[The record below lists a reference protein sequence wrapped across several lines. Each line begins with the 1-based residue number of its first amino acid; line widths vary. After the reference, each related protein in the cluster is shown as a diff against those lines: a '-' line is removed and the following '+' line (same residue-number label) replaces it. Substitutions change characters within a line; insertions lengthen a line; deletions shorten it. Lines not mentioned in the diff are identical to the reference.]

1 MRFGNPEFF
10 LLLLAL
16 PFITLFFYLVYRRK
30 QTMLSRFAGAPLI
43 KKLNTS
49 AGPSRYILKS
59 TFFCLFFLFIV
70 FALVRPKF
78 GVKMEMAERK
88 GVDIMIA
95 LDVSNSML
103 AQDLVPNRL
112 ERAKLEIRNFIN
124 LLKGDR
130 VGLIIFAGESFVQC
144 PLTLDHGA
152 AQMMLQAVNTDW
164 VNVQGTAFADMI
176 RQATKALVDGST
188 SRKHKVLIILSDGE
202 DHEGNVVEAARAAA
216 KEGII
221 IYTVGIGSKT
231 GAPIP
236 MNRGTNN
243 IVYKKDRAG
252 NLVMTRLDPI
262 TLEKIAREAN
272 GKYFHA
278 GTDLDLTRI
287 YNEISRMEKTAFGM
301 TKTTVHEE
309 QYQLFL
315 LIALIFIL
323 IEFFISERARKKEVW
338 KGRFQ

>member
-16 PFITLFFYLVYRRK
+16 PLLMAFFYWVYRRK
-30 QTMLSRFAGAPLI
+30 QAALSRFAGASLI
-43 KKLNTS
+43 KKLNAS

-59 TFFCLFFLFIV
+59 TFFCLFALFII

-95 LDVSNSML
+95 LDVSHSTL
-103 AQDLVPNRL
+103 AQDILPNRL

-152 AQMMLQAVNTDW
+152 AQIMLRAVNTDW
-164 VNVQGTAFADMI
+164 VNMQGTAFAEVI
-176 RQATKALVDGST
+176 RQATKALGS
-188 SRKHKVLIILSDGE
+188 SNRKDRVLIILSDGE
-202 DHEGNVVEAARAAA
+202 DHEGNVIEAARAAA

-221 IYTVGIGSKT
+221 IYTVGIGSQT
-231 GAPIP
+231 GVPIP
-236 MNRGTNN
+236 MNRGTHNV
-243 IVYKKDRAG
+243 VYKKDRAG

-262 TLEKIAREAN
+262 TLEKIARETN

-287 YNEISRMEKTAFGM
+287 YNEISRMEQTEFGM
-301 TKTTVHEE
+301 TKTVVHEE

-338 KGRFQ
+338 KGRFE

>member
-1 MRFGNPEFF
+1 MKFGNPEFF

-16 PFITLFFYLVYRRK
+16 PFLTLFFYWVYRRK
-30 QTMLSRFAGAPLI
+30 QAALSRFAGAPLI
-43 KKLNTS
+43 KKLNAS

-59 TFFCLFFLFIV
+59 TFFSLFFLLIV

-78 GVKMEMAERK
+78 GVKMEMVERK

-95 LDVSNSML
+95 LDVSHSML
-103 AQDLVPNRL
+103 AQDLVPNRI

-164 VNVQGTAFADMI
+164 VNMQGTALADVI
-176 RQATKALVDGST
+176 RQATKALGSA

-202 DHEGNVVEAARAAA
+202 DHEGNVIEAARAAA

-221 IYTVGIGSKT
+221 IYTIGIGSET
-231 GAPIP
+231 GVPIP
-236 MNRGTNN
+236 MSRGTHNV
-243 IVYKKDRAG
+243 VYKKDRAG
-252 NLVMTRLDPI
+252 NIVMTRLNPI
-262 TLEKIAREAN
+262 TLEKIALESN

-278 GTDLDLTRI
+278 GTNLDLTRI
-287 YNEISRMEKTAFGM
+287 YNEISRMEKTEFGM
-301 TKTTVHEE
+301 TKATVHEE
-309 QYQLFL
+309 QYQIFL
-315 LIALIFIL
+315 LMALIFIL
-323 IEFFISERARKKEVW
+323 IEFFISDRARKKEVW

>member
-16 PFITLFFYLVYRRK
+16 PLLTLFFYWVYRRK
-30 QTMLSRFAGAPLI
+30 QTVLSRFADAALI
-43 KKLNTS
+43 KKLSTS

-59 TFFCLFFLFIV
+59 TFFCLFALFII

-78 GVKMEMAERK
+78 GVKTEMVERK

-95 LDVSNSML
+95 LDVSHSML
-103 AQDLVPNRL
+103 AQDLLPNRL

-152 AQMMLQAVNTDW
+152 AQQMLRAVNTDW
-164 VNVQGTAFADMI
+164 VNVQGTAFADVI
-176 RQATKALVDGST
+176 RQATKALGSS
-188 SRKHKVLIILSDGE
+188 SRRDRVLIILSDGE
-202 DHEGNVVEAARAAA
+202 DHEGNVAEAARAAA
-216 KEGII
+216 KEGIV
-221 IYTVGIGSKT
+221 IYTIGIGSEA

-236 MNRGTNN
+236 MNRSAHNV
-243 IVYKKDRAG
+243 VYKRDRAG

-262 TLEKIAREAN
+262 TLEKIAMEGN

-278 GTDLDLTRI
+278 GTNLDLTRI
-287 YNEISRMEKTAFGM
+287 YNEISQMEKAEFGM
-301 TKTTVHEE
+301 SKTVVHEE
-309 QYQLFL
+309 QYQIFL
-315 LIALIFIL
+315 LLALIFIL

-338 KGRFQ
+338 KGRFE

>member
-1 MRFGNPEFF
+1 MKFGNPEFF

-16 PFITLFFYLVYRRK
+16 PFLTLFFYWIYRRK
-30 QTMLSRFAGAPLI
+30 QVLLSRFAGAPLI
-43 KKLNTS
+43 KKLNAS

-59 TFFCLFFLFIV
+59 TFFSLFFMFIV

-78 GVKMEMAERK
+78 GVKMEMVERQ

-95 LDVSNSML
+95 LDVSHSML
-103 AQDLVPNRL
+103 AQDLAPNRI

-130 VGLIIFAGESFVQC
+130 VGLIIFAGESFIQC

-152 AQMMLQAVNTDW
+152 AQVMLQSVSTDW
-164 VNVQGTAFADMI
+164 VNIQGTAFADVI
-176 RQATKALVDGST
+176 RQAAKALGS
-188 SRKHKVLIILSDGE
+188 SNRRDRVLIILSDGE
-202 DHEGNVVEAARAAA
+202 DHEGNVIEAAKAAN

-221 IYTVGIGSKT
+221 IYTIGIGSET
-231 GAPIP
+231 GVPIP
-236 MNRGTNN
+236 MNRGTHNV
-243 IVYKKDRAG
+243 VYKKDRAG
-252 NLVMTRLDPI
+252 NLVMTRLNPI
-262 TLEKIAREAN
+262 TLEKIAMETN

-287 YNEISRMEKTAFGM
+287 YNEISRMEKAEFGM
-301 TKTTVHEE
+301 TKTVVHEE
-309 QYQLFL
+309 QYQFFL
-315 LIALIFIL
+315 LMALIFIL

-338 KGRFQ
+338 KGRFE